1 MSDIIR
7 LAKEIYGKD
16 YGRLNEEAGRIKQRY
31 LMGGGDLRDVGSPE
45 RIDALANGGPMQ
57 LLSMKSL
64 MRDDGTIAAPFVPTP
79 LALAMNLI
87 EPAAVPV
94 VRAAMQSGVKTVSS
108 GTDPDGRGF
117 AVGENRDGQIV
128 RLRPQG

>member
-1 MSDIIR
+1 
-7 LAKEIYGKD
+7 
-16 YGRLNEEAGRIKQRY
+16 
-31 LMGGGDLRDVGSPE
+31 
-45 RIDALANGGPMQ
+45 MQ

-94 VRAAMQSGVKTVSS
+94 VQAAMKSGVKTVSS
-108 GTDPDGRGF
+108 GTDPDGQGF